1 MSKFQVP
8 SWNVVG
14 CGDDTHTHTDIHKNV
29 TDQTQRKYYFTSDI
43 LLVYQCF
50 VLIGFV
56 WKKNRW
62 FPKTWPVSLLGWWS
76 SGYYWPFDLG
86 LWVQHFLPNVGPY
99 CCFVLASF
107 VPEWFSVAVPSSL
120 EVDCAPHALLLVS
133 LRHNTFPWYMTS
145 VCPLQSLSRYHVCLF
160 LLWQLHFF
168 PSLGGSCSSAFIT
181 FALWDEMMPSQK
193 YAENGST
200 LFIYILWVG
209 FEANRSAS
217 NVLFSCQ

>member
-120 EVDCAPHALLLVS
+120 
-133 LRHNTFPWYMTS
+133 
-145 VCPLQSLSRYHVCLF
+145 SRYHVCLF